1 VIPKSKLR
9 ARARLALHIRET
21 LWAFPDAKAAA
32 KWLRENA
39 DSIEAEAERAK
50 RPLETFP
57 ADPIAEAF

>member
-1 VIPKSKLR
+1 MISKPV

-21 LWAFPDAKAAA
+21 LFAFDDAKAAA
-32 KWLRENA
+32 AWLREQA
-39 DSIEAEAERAK
+39 HSIELEAERAK